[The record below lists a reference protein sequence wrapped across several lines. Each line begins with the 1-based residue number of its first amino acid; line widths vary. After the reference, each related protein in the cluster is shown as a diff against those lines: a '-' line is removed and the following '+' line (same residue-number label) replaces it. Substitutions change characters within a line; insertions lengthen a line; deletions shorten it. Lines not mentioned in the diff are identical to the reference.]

1 MLNNN
6 QLIALIAQLEIEA
19 DAEREDSGDYES
31 MTRTCVTLRE
41 IIPTQPVRS
50 YGIAR
55 ALYEAHTSQ
64 DIMILHGFDIRKKIS
79 ALIRWRFKNSS
90 SEYAS

>member
-1 MLNNN
+1 VNTRDQNPFAGPSRQRPNNDAAVNNKALSRRKKDGSMLNNN

-50 YGIAR
+50 HGIAK
-55 ALYEAHTSQ
+55 ALY
-64 DIMILHGFDIRKKIS
+64 
-79 ALIRWRFKNSS
+79 
-90 SEYAS
+90 